1 MKTTNVS
8 SSEGAKTATCSLTGR
23 LTNIFSCP
31 VPAYGI
37 LSASRCLLNPA
48 IAGHQLYRKATL
60 VVSNLRLHRL
70 LRSPNK
76 FHLHHPVDSYT
87 DSLRFIV
94 FVFNTFT
101 LFSPHSCSLHFS
113 PTRVW
118 NLLFLVLILVFACFD
133 FCFLLFVF
141 FELKFLVSVNFCTIL
156 WNLLALFLFG
166 RLD

>member
-37 LSASRCLLNPA
+37 LSASRCLLNRLQQVTNF
-48 IAGHQLYRKATL
+48 IA
-60 VVSNLRLHRL
+60 
-70 LRSPNK
+70 RSPLWSQIYA
-76 FHLHHPVDSYT
+76 FTASSGHPINST
-87 DSLRFIV
+87 STTQSTRTQILSAL
-94 FVFNTFT
+94 
-101 LFSPHSCSLHFS
+101 LFSSSTPLLCSLLTAVPFIS
-113 PTRVW
+113 
-118 NLLFLVLILVFACFD
+118 LLLGYGIYYFKFRSLFFACFD